1 MTHLK
6 YLHWGS
12 VYIFEKQGKIDFRSP
27 SVAKELIPFEDEFR
41 PPSDYCTKY
50 VLGVCHSSNYVAR
63 SVAGG
68 DAKAF
73 LWLFYEVVDP
83 EIPF

>member
-1 MTHLK
+1 MI
-6 YLHWGS
+6 S
-12 VYIFEKQGKIDFRSP
+12 S
-27 SVAKELIPFEDEFR
+27 
-41 PPSDYCTKY
+41 TKY
-50 VLGVCHSSNYVAR
+50 VLGVFHSSNYVAR